1 MDIHELDDIYI
12 FNSISR
18 NAVPTYNLYD
28 HKRATFKHET
38 SDKCYKN
45 RIKKRRSKNKNAK
58 KARQKNRK

>member
-1 MDIHELDDIYI
+1 MNIHELDDIYI

-18 NAVPTYNLYD
+18 YAVPVYNLYG

-45 RIKKRRSKNKNAK
+45 RIKKRRNKNKNAK